1 MRITLSHPVKYRDS
15 ELDSLELDLDSL
27 TGNDLI
33 AIEDS
38 LRSTGQVNLFSQG
51 YFAAI
56 AARSAH
62 IPVEVLKGLP
72 VKDFMKVTSEV
83 INFLGNTDSTESAA
97 GTSEEQR

>member
-1 MRITLSHPVKYRDS
+1 MKIILSHSVQYKDS
-15 ELDSLELDLDSL
+15 QLDSLELDLDSL

-38 LRSTGQVNLFSQG
+38 LRASGSVNLFSQS

-72 VKDFMKVTSEV
+72 VRDFMKVTSEV
-83 INFLGNTDSTESAA
+83 INFLG
-97 GTSEEQR
+97 GTASEESEVENSDE

>member
-1 MRITLSHPVKYRDS
+1 MRITLSQPVNYKDTQ
-15 ELDSLELDLDSL
+15 LDSLDLELDAL

-33 AIEDS
+33 AVEDS
-38 LRSTGQVNLFSQG
+38 LRAAGQVNLFSQS

-83 INFLGNTDSTESAA
+83 INFLGDTASPESAA
-97 GTSEEQR
+97 QTSGE

>member
-1 MRITLSHPVKYRDS
+1 MQITLSHPVNYKDT
-15 ELDSLELDLDSL
+15 ELHTLDLDLDSL

-33 AIEDS
+33 AVEDT
-38 LRSTGQVNLFSQG
+38 LRASGQVNLFSQS

-83 INFLGNTDSTESAA
+83 INFLGDTGSPESVPENL
-97 GTSEEQR
+97 GE

>member
-1 MRITLSHPVKYRDS
+1 MRITLSRPVAYKDTQ
-15 ELDSLELDLDSL
+15 LDALELELDTL

-38 LRSTGQVNLFSQG
+38 LRAGGNVNLFSQA

-83 INFLGNTDSTESAA
+83 VSFLGDTASAESAA
-97 GTSEEQR
+97 ETSEE

>member
-1 MRITLSHPVKYRDS
+1 MKITLSHPVPYKDTQ
-15 ELDSLELDLDSL
+15 LDSLDLDLDAL

-38 LRSTGQVNLFSQG
+38 LRASGQVNLFGQS

-62 IPVEVLKGLP
+62 IPLEVLKALP
-72 VKDFMKVTSEV
+72 VRDFMKVTSEV
-83 INFLGNTDSTESAA
+83 INFLGGTASEESVPE
-97 GTSEEQR
+97 TSEE

>member
-1 MRITLSHPVKYRDS
+1 MQYKDK
-15 ELDSLELDLDSL
+15 ELDSIDLDLGSL

-38 LRSTGQVNLFSQG
+38 LRATGQVNLFSQA

-83 INFLGNTDSTESAA
+83 INFLGGTDSLESGAEN
-97 GTSEEQR
+97 SEE

>member
-1 MRITLSHPVKYRDS
+1 MRITLSHPVNYKDTQ
-15 ELDSLELDLDSL
+15 LDALDLELDSL

-38 LRSTGQVNLFSQG
+38 LRASGQVNMFSQS

-62 IPVEVLKGLP
+62 VPVEVLKSLP

-83 INFLGNTDSTESAA
+83 INFLGSADSMDS
-97 GTSEEQR
+97 

>member
-1 MRITLSHPVKYRDS
+1 MQITLSHPVPYKDTQ
-15 ELDSLELDLDSL
+15 LDTLELDLESL
-27 TGNDLI
+27 TGYDLI

-38 LRSTGQVNLFSQG
+38 LRASGSVNLFSQS

-72 VKDFMKVTSEV
+72 VKEFMKITNEV
-83 INFLGNTDSTESAA
+83 INFLGSADSTESAVE
-97 GTSEEQR
+97 TSEE

>member
-1 MRITLSHPVKYRDS
+1 MKITLSHPVPYKDTQ
-15 ELDSLELDLDSL
+15 LDTLDLDLDAL

-38 LRSTGQVNLFSQG
+38 LRASGQVNLFSQS

-62 IPVEVLKGLP
+62 IPVEVLKSLP
-72 VKDFMKVTSEV
+72 VRDFMKVTSEV
-83 INFLGNTDSTESAA
+83 INFLG
-97 GTSEEQR
+97 GTASEESVQENSDV

>member
-1 MRITLSHPVKYRDS
+1 MQITLSHPVLYKDTQ
-15 ELDSLELDLDSL
+15 LDSLTLDLDSL

-33 AIEDS
+33 SIEDT
-38 LRSTGQVNLFSQG
+38 LRASGSTSLFSQA

-83 INFLGNTDSTESAA
+83 INFLGSTESTDSAA
-97 GTSEEQR
+97 ETSAE

>member
-1 MRITLSHPVKYRDS
+1 MRITLSHPVSYKDTQ
-15 ELDSLELDLDSL
+15 LDTLDLDLESL
-27 TGNDLI
+27 TGYDLI

-38 LRSTGQVNLFSQG
+38 LRASGQVNLFSQS

-72 VKDFMKVTSEV
+72 VKDFMKITGEV
-83 INFLGNTDSTESAA
+83 INFLGSADSVDSAVETL
-97 GTSEEQR
+97 GE

>member
-1 MRITLSHPVKYRDS
+1 MQITLSHPLSYKDKT
-15 ELDSLELDLDSL
+15 LDSLDLDLDAL
-27 TGNDLI
+27 TGNDII
-33 AIEDS
+33 AIEDT
-38 LRSTGQVNLFSQG
+38 LRSSGNTSLFSQA

-83 INFLGNTDSTESAA
+83 INFLGSGDSTGSEV
-97 GTSEEQR
+97 GTSEG

>member
-1 MRITLSHPVKYRDS
+1 MQITLSHPVNYKDT
-15 ELDSLELDLDSL
+15 ELRTLELDLDSL

-33 AIEDS
+33 AVEDT
-38 LRSTGQVNLFSQG
+38 LRASGQVNLFSQS

-83 INFLGNTDSTESAA
+83 INFLGDTASPESAPENL
-97 GTSEEQR
+97 GE

>member
-1 MRITLSHPVKYRDS
+1 MQITLSHPVTYKDTQ
-15 ELDSLELDLDSL
+15 LDTLTLDLDSL

-38 LRSTGQVNLFSQG
+38 LRASGSVNLFSQG

-83 INFLGNTDSTESAA
+83 INFLGGAGSLESGAE
-97 GTSEEQR
+97 TSNV

>member
-1 MRITLSHPVKYRDS
+1 MQITLSHPLLYKDTQ
-15 ELDSLELDLDSL
+15 LDSLTLDLDSL
-27 TGNDLI
+27 TGNDII

-38 LRSTGQVNLFSQG
+38 LRASGSVNLFSQA

-83 INFLGNTDSTESAA
+83 INFLGSTESTDSAA
-97 GTSEEQR
+97 ETSAE

>member
-1 MRITLSHPVKYRDS
+1 MKITLSQPVKYKDK
-15 ELDSLELDLDSL
+15 ELDSLDLELDSL

-38 LRSTGQVNLFSQG
+38 LRVNGQVQLFSQA

-83 INFLGNTDSTESAA
+83 INFLGDTASAESVPE
-97 GTSEEQR
+97 TSDE

>member
-1 MRITLSHPVKYRDS
+1 MRITLSHPVQYKDK
-15 ELDSLELDLDSL
+15 ELDSIDLDLGSL

-38 LRSTGQVNLFSQG
+38 LRATGQVNLFSQA

-83 INFLGNTDSTESAA
+83 INFLGGTDSLESGAEN
-97 GTSEEQR
+97 SEE

>member
-1 MRITLSHPVKYRDS
+1 MRITLSHPVNYKDTQ
-15 ELDSLELDLDSL
+15 LDALDLELDSL

-38 LRSTGQVNLFSQG
+38 LRASGQVNMFSQS

-62 IPVEVLKGLP
+62 VPVEVLKSLP

-83 INFLGNTDSTESAA
+83 INFLGSAVSMDS
-97 GTSEEQR
+97 

>member
-1 MRITLSHPVKYRDS
+1 MQITLSHPLTYK
-15 ELDSLELDLDSL
+15 ETTIHILDLDLGSL

-33 AIEDS
+33 AVEDS
-38 LRSTGQVNLFSQG
+38 LRASGQVNLFSQS

-62 IPVEVLKGLP
+62 IPVELLKGLP

-83 INFLGNTDSTESAA
+83 INFLGGTDSTESAA
-97 GTSEEQR
+97 ETSGE

>member
-1 MRITLSHPVKYRDS
+1 MQITLSHPLTYK
-15 ELDSLELDLDSL
+15 ETTIHILDLDLGSL

-33 AIEDS
+33 AVEDS
-38 LRSTGQVNLFSQG
+38 LRASGQVNLFSQS

-83 INFLGNTDSTESAA
+83 INFLEIRPLRSQL
-97 GTSEEQR
+97 QRT

>member
-1 MRITLSHPVKYRDS
+1 MRITLAHPLNYKDS
-15 ELDSLELDLDSL
+15 ELDSLDLDLDSL

-38 LRSTGQVNLFSQG
+38 LRASGNVNLFSQA

-62 IPVEVLKGLP
+62 IPLEVLKGLP

-83 INFLGNTDSTESAA
+83 VSFLG
-97 GTSEEQR
+97 GTGSEEPAAENSAE